1 MPKKKVNME
10 IFSKGSILDS
20 TVLDPKKIK
29 IKYPEARIIVLDD
42 DFNTFEHVANCL
54 ETIIPGMSR
63 DRSWELAVEVDST
76 GSAEVW
82 RGPLEQA
89 ELYHQQL
96 LGEGLKMAPIEKI

>member
-1 MPKKKVNME
+1 MV
-10 IFSKGSILDS
+10 IFNSFPNADS
-20 TVLDPKKIK
+20 TVLDPKETKR
-29 IKYPEARIIVLDD
+29 KYPEARIIVLDD

-63 DRSWELAVEVDST
+63 ERSWKHALEVDRD

-96 LGEGLKMAPIEKI
+96 LREGLTMAPIEKI